1 MKKFLISIGLIAA
14 SAFYM
19 VFMGQGSASS
29 VAVAPGASAPAVA
42 LNNGTVPAASSS
54 GASGGNQAAG
64 SNPPSGGQTS
74 QSSGSSSAGASS
86 GSGSSG
92 AAPVPTPTP
101 APKPKGQ
108 YNDGT
113 YTGGVA
119 DAYYGTVQ
127 VEAVV
132 QGGKLTD
139 VKFLQYP
146 NTHSTSVF
154 INQQAMPYLTQEAVA
169 AQSANVNIV
178 SGATFTSQAFQ
189 QSLASA
195 LSQAKA

>member
-1 MKKFLISIGLIAA
+1 MKKFLVSLGLIAA

-19 VFMGQGSASS
+19 VFMGQG
-29 VAVAPGASAPAVA
+29 
-42 LNNGTVPAASSS
+42 AASTAPSATTPAIAENSGTATTAPSS
-54 GASGGNQAAG
+54 SGNQAAG
-64 SNPPSGGQTS
+64 NPPSGSRSSASLGQS
-74 QSSGSSSAGASS
+74 SSGAAAPSGSSSGATSS
-86 GSGSSG
+86 P
-92 AAPVPTPTP
+92 APTQ

-108 YNDGT
+108 YTDGT
-113 YTGGVA
+113 YTGGQA

-154 INQQAMPYLTQEAVA
+154 INEQAMPYLTQEAIA

-195 LSQAKA
+195 LAQAKA